1 MVHANPHTNQYLI
14 SEAKLNGSSCEFV
27 SLRVM
32 VWVPLQSHQSRLLP
46 LCHLL
51 GVSGEGQG
59 EDIVKALSG
68 DSHSQ
73 HAVLV
78 GLGAPPTAVH
88 HPHEVGLDP

>member
-1 MVHANPHTNQYLI
+1 M
-14 SEAKLNGSSCEFV
+14 
-27 SLRVM
+27 
-32 VWVPLQSHQSRLLP
+32 
-46 LCHLL
+46 
-51 GVSGEGQG
+51 
-59 EDIVKALSG
+59 VKALSG